1 MRSAPIEK
9 SDSLKK
15 ALSGSRTTFDEAD
28 YYKSKHVEMGGEDAL
43 EEEEEFEDDDEEE
56 FEELYGDED

>member
-1 MRSAPIEK
+1 MKTAPIEK

-15 ALSGSRTTFDEAD
+15 ALSGSRPTFDEAD
-28 YYKSKHVEMGGEDAL
+28 YYKSKKVEMGGEDDF
-43 EEEEEFEDDDEEE
+43 EEEEEEEEIEE